1 MDEKK
6 NMRLHKHI
14 AFIVSLDLRTA
25 ATQPECLM
33 GLLYSYVCTRRR
45 PKAAV
50 CMGDQAS
57 MTTVFES

>member
-1 MDEKK
+1 MKIQ
-6 NMRLHKHI
+6 MQLYKHI
-14 AFIVSLDLRTA
+14 GFIVTLDLRTA

-57 MTTVFES
+57 MTTVFEY